1 MAFTW
6 SISVLANKKQGVNMK
21 KGFTMIELIF
31 VIVILGILAA
41 VALPR
46 LTGTVTDAKV
56 GTAEAFIGTLNR
68 TVAPSMWSRSM
79 RDSNGSI
86 NGSTA
91 GAANT
96 FNLSDYTEIPKGFVM
111 DLTKCKNTGDGNGT
125 SAGTYG
131 SPALPVEETIYCRDG
146 NSTSAP
152 MFGFTE
158 DLNVSAQ
165 NN

>member
-1 MAFTW
+1 
-6 SISVLANKKQGVNMK
+6 MK

-68 TVAPSMWSRSM
+68 TVAPSIWSRSM

-86 NGSTA
+86 NGAS
-91 GAANT
+91 GATNY
-96 FNLSDYTEIPKGFVM
+96 FKLSDYTEIPKGFDI

-131 SPALPVEETIYCRDG
+131 SPALPTEETIYCRDG

-152 MFGFTE
+152 MFGFNA
-158 DLNVSAQ
+158 DLNVSVQ
-165 NN
+165 KN

>member
-1 MAFTW
+1 
-6 SISVLANKKQGVNMK
+6 MK

-79 RDSNGSI
+79 RDGNGSI
-86 NGSTA
+86 NGAA
-91 GAANT
+91 GATNN
-96 FNLSDYTEIPKGFVM
+96 FSLSDYTEIPKGVNI
-111 DLTKCKNTGDGNGT
+111 DLTQCENAGDGNGT
-125 SAGTYG
+125 DSGTYG
-131 SPALPVEETIYCRDG
+131 SPGLPTQETIFCRDG